1 MASAAVSS
9 PMFGPGS
16 FEALAGGVA
25 NLPRINSREFVSRLM
40 DFAARDSPLRAS
52 LAAYRQRL
60 DFGRPLDVEALQ
72 GLADAVPMESLGR
85 LQDIASRLIGRVSDG
100 QAPDLRSVLRM
111 GADLLPPGEVRSA
124 IKDFVES
131 HNPLGILSQTA
142 IDAFVNQLPEEL
154 RGVSR
159 NAMRQAMRNYGL
171 EVSGPTPETQPSP
184 DMKIPEMSAG
194 AGPMGAGSMGV
205 GRTPEIQP
213 SPDVSAGTMGS
224 GPMGVGRTPEIQ
236 SPSKINTLP
245 ANGYNTTGDVSHT
258 HGTAKAMNRVPVATV
273 PEESTT
279 SEREQPGW
287 RFPQYKAPATML
299 LRIPQPKKETF
310 AQTLS
315 RSNRLA
321 GTSENFVNLVRT
333 SNAAYL
339 SDVNR
344 YNASFGGRVA
354 P

>member
-1 MASAAVSS
+1 MASATISS

-25 NLPRINSREFVSRLM
+25 NLPRITSREFVSRLM
-40 DFAARDSPLRAS
+40 DFAARNSPLRAS

-60 DFGRPLDVEALQ
+60 DFGKPLDVETLQ

-85 LQDIASRLIGRVSDG
+85 LQDIASRLIGRVSG
-100 QAPDLRSVLRM
+100 GEAPDLRSVLRT
-111 GADLLPPGEVRSA
+111 GADLLPPGEIRSA

-131 HNPLGILSQTA
+131 QNPQGIVSQTA

-171 EVSGPTPETQPSP
+171 EVSGPSPGMQPSP
-184 DMKIPEMSAG
+184 DMKIPDMSAG
-194 AGPMGAGSMGV
+194 AGPMGSSMGV
-205 GRTPEIQP
+205 GRTSEIQP
-213 SPDVSAGTMGS
+213 SPEIKS
-224 GPMGVGRTPEIQ
+224 PEKIPEMQ

-245 ANGYNTTGDVSHT
+245 ANGYNTTGNVAHT

-287 RFPQYKAPATML
+287 RFPQYRAPATML

-344 YNASFGGRVA
+344 YNASFGGQVV